1 MVVRSTLEETYF
13 HVSLIVSN
21 ASVHTLTWSL
31 WSAGGCGWAAA
42 RGPPAG
48 GRAPGSASP
57 RPATPRSAPRPRPAA
72 PPPRPAPPPSSAMSK
87 SCYYLSVR
95 SSPSVW
101 SSHKSPWSHLTTC
114 SGAVTADVYKCVI
127 VMASHW
133 FHSLVII
140 YNYHPWNTELESMAA
155 EQSSLCNSRSRYV
168 VDTIATWQYDTPMSR
183 RCLLKY
189 RLHGYKIWNLQKW
202 LCSQSVCTN
211 KSSVRRYQSIIS
223 TICPATL
230 RVGFALQLKNHFD
243 CNRIVFKIVT
253 GIMFWIF

>member
-1 MVVRSTLEETYF
+1 MLVSTHWPGAYDLPG
-13 HVSLIVSN
+13 
-21 ASVHTLTWSL
+21 A
-31 WSAGGCGWAAA
+31 
-42 RGPPAG
+42 AG
-48 GRAPGSASP
+48 GRRHEVRQLEAG
-57 RPATPRSAPRPRPAA
+57 RQVVPALAQRPRD
-72 PPPRPAPPPSSAMSK
+72 PRLGRAQQH
-87 SCYYLSVR
+87 R
-95 SSPSVW
+95 
-101 SSHKSPWSHLTTC
+101 HHGQHHHHLLQWVNLVTICLLEALRQSGVPISLPGHISTTC

-155 EQSSLCNSRSRYV
+155 EQSSLCDSRSRYV

-230 RVGFALQLKNHFD
+230 RVEFALQLKNHFD